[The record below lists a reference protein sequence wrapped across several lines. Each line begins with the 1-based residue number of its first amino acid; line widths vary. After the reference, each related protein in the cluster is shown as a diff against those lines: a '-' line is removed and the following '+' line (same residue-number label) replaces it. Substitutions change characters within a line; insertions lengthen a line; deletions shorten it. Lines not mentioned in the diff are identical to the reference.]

1 MVSLYG
7 THLVSWVYMKKVIQ
21 RITGYIHMDT
31 YNIYFVTVHI
41 IIFGSVIAIKRT
53 YTED

>member
-1 MVSLYG
+1 
-7 THLVSWVYMKKVIQ
+7 MKKMIQ

-41 IIFGSVIAIKRT
+41 IIFGSAIAIKEPT
-53 YTED
+53 QKIN